1 MAYNNIREESLKLKV
16 AADWFPKFDCTDIIG
31 RIDFAVK
38 IARKDSLQFDDEYL
52 LWAEAKQ
59 QSTDVF
65 RMLTQLLVTIKQD
78 AKDRIPPRF
87 IGCFDNEKIA
97 FIEYYD
103 IVNIFNIN
111 DFNWTQTPSN
121 VDDKSVVTVNKT
133 IDSNKIFTFNFDEND
148 KELRD
153 FIKLNFVLDE
163 NANILQTKINKN
175 NFIFIY
181 QKWHGKVMPYIEAN
195 WDVLKKNYSI
205 YDRDFFLAEMN
216 VDDKG
221 TTDIHDD
228 TLVDN
233 NFYIT
238 FNANEKKQY
247 KLNRKDAMGLDLSYE
262 FRFKNGGLEQ
272 CADFWKRYKRPPAKE
287 YWDYIVNRLDLLV
300 PDDVRE
306 RKGSFFTPRQ
316 WVELSQRYI
325 ADTLGEDWQDEYYV
339 WDCCAG
345 TGNLLA
351 GLTNKFNIY
360 ASTIDQQDVDVMK
373 ERIRNGAN
381 LLESHV
387 FQFDFLN
394 DDFSK
399 LPQSL
404 QDIINDKE
412 KREKL
417 VIYINPPYAEAAS
430 VKQKTGTG
438 QNKAKVA
445 TETYVSKKYKLLIK
459 SAANELFA
467 QFMIRAYYEI
477 PLCVIAN
484 FSKLKNLQSPNFSE
498 FRSVFRAKL
507 EKIFGVPADTF
518 DNVKGKFPIGFSIWN
533 TSVSEIFNNATIDLF
548 DRNSSLILKKQ
559 VFAPQKGFLLMDWL
573 RSNYDKNGNRIAY
586 LRMLGSDIQ
595 NNNGCFLT
603 LLPSFADIRERK
615 TCDVTQ
621 NNLTIIS
628 IYLALRT
635 IVDDTWINDRDQYLY
650 PNNNWEMDKEFQ
662 SNCLVWTLFNGQ
674 NRISSKHGPNHWIP
688 FTEEKVGAKERFD
701 SHFMNDFI
709 KGKVKADKAEMQADL
724 FSDVSDNK
732 AVTSGKIEFS
742 AEAKAVME
750 AGLELWKYYHLQPDA
765 NVNASL
771 YDIREHFQGRKADGK
786 MNATS
791 TDSNYNELIAIL
803 RARLKSLSKKIEP
816 KVYEYGFLK

>member
-1 MAYNNIREESLKLKV
+1 MAYENIREESLKLKV

-103 IVNIFNIN
+103 VVNIFNIN

-121 VDDKSVVTVNKT
+121 VDEKSVDTVKKT

-153 FIKLNFVLDE
+153 FIKMNFVLDE

-216 VDDKG
+216 VDDQG

-228 TLVDN
+228 TLIDN

-247 KLNRKDAMGLDLSYE
+247 KLNRKDAMGLDVSYE
-262 FRFKNGGLEQ
+262 FRFKSGGLEQ

-351 GLTNKFNIY
+351 GLTNKYNIY

-404 QDIINDKE
+404 QDIINNKE

-417 VIYINPPYAEAAS
+417 VIYINPPYAEAGNARQLS
-430 VKQKTGTG
+430 GNGENKTNVAV
-438 QNKAKVA
+438 QNL
-445 TETYVSKKYKLLIK
+445 TYKKYLNMIGI
-459 SAANELFA
+459 AGRELFA
-467 QFMIRAYYEI
+467 QFLIRIYCEI
-477 PLCVIAN
+477 PNCVLAN
-484 FSKLKNLQSPNFSE
+484 FSKLKNLQAPNFAE
-498 FRSVFRAKL
+498 FRNSYRAKL
-507 EKIFGVPADTF
+507 EKIFLVPADTF
-518 DNVKGKFPIGFSIWN
+518 DNVKGKFPISFSVWN
-533 TSVSEIFNNATIDLF
+533 TKKKEKFITKLADVYNSESKFIGNKQLSSNDDAKTLTDWIIETRNRLGEKIIGFNYSAANDIQH
-548 DRNSSLILKKQ
+548 N
-559 VFAPQKGFLLMDWL
+559 
-573 RSNYDKNGNRIAY
+573 NYNRIE
-586 LRMLGSDIQ
+586 STKEQ
-595 NNNGCFLT
+595 
-603 LLPSFADIRERK
+603 LPSPRGSF
-615 TCDVTQ
+615 VTTK
-621 NNLTIIS
+621 NIIETS
-628 IYLALRT
+628 VYIAVRHV
-635 IVDDTWINDRDQYLY
+635 IEATWLNDRDQFLY
-650 PNNNWEMDKEFQ
+650 PNDGWKSDLEFQ
-662 SNCLVWTLFNGQ
+662 SDCLAYTLFNNNIQ
-674 NRISSKHGPNHWIP
+674 SKFGPNHWIP
-688 FTEEKVGAKERFD
+688 FTEEEVGAKERFD

-709 KGKVKADKAEMQADL
+709 KGKVKTDKAEMQTDL
-724 FSDVSDNK
+724 FNPNPNLNPNPNRD
-732 AVTSGKIEFS
+732 GGEIGFS
-742 AEAKAVME
+742 VEAKAVME
-750 AGLELWKYYHLQPDA
+750 AGLELWKYYHSQPNA

-803 RARLKSLSKKIEP
+803 RAKLKSLAKKIEP